1 MTAPRP
7 TVLAI
12 GMGAVGDQPGGLN
25 RYVAESARALQACGW
40 TARAV
45 TVPPTGPLLRRLL
58 SSARDSAKAAA
69 GTDVVAAHFSL
80 YAWWPVVAGAL
91 RRHPVVAHVHGP
103 WADEGDDGAAV
114 RRAKRAVERA
124 VYRRALRVVVLSDAV
139 RDVVV
144 DRYGVDPARVLVL
157 PPGVDRD
164 RFCPG
169 PADRRALG
177 LPDDGPVVL
186 AVRRLVPRM
195 GLPVLVDA
203 LADVPGAHL
212 AVVGDGPE
220 RAALEQRVADRGLAG
235 RTTFAGRVHD
245 DDLVRWYRAAD
256 VTVVPSVAHEGWGL
270 VVDESLA
277 TGTPVVA
284 SRHGGLPAALGSA
297 AADCLVPPGDAGALA
312 DRLRDGLDGTRPLP
326 DAGTCRAAT
335 AGRGWTDVAAR
346 LADVYGA
353 VARPRVVVVGHC
365 ARPSGAEL
373 ALLALA
379 PHLADA
385 VELTVVLGE
394 DGPVA
399 DRLRAAG
406 VAVDVL
412 GLPAGLAAS
421 GRHGAAAGGL
431 LGGPGYALRLAA
443 LLRRRRATVVHAWT
457 LKAGLVAGP
466 AARLAGVPLVQ
477 SARDRLAPDYL
488 ADRRADVVR
497 RATDRLATA
506 VVANSATTLAT
517 WRPTRARGV
526 VVPSP
531 GVVRDAV
538 ERTAGGPFTVA
549 CLSRLSPWKGQG
561 LAVRAFAQAFPA
573 DDPAGDPAGDPTGD
587 PTATARLRLLGDAWF
602 GEDAWRDDVL
612 ALADALGVR
621 DRVDLVGHRDDV
633 AAQLADVDVVV
644 ACSTVPEPFGQ
655 VVVDAMTAGRAV
667 VAADEGGPAE
677 TVHDGVDGL
686 LVPPRDAGALAAALR
701 RLHDDPALRARLA
714 QRGRRTATGYRPE
727 TLAAALLDVYR
738 AATGEAPP

>member
-1 MTAPRP
+1 MTASRP
-7 TVLAI
+7 AVLAI
-12 GMGAVGDQPGGLN
+12 GMGELADQPGGLN
-25 RYVAESARALQACGW
+25 RYVAETGRALRRQGW
-40 TARAV
+40 AVRTV
-45 TVPPTGPLLRRLL
+45 TVPPSAPLAARLV
-58 SSARDSAKAAA
+58 SAARVAARSAAA
-69 GTDVVAAHFSL
+69 TDVVAVHFAL

-91 RRHPVVAHVHGP
+91 RRHPLVAHVHGP
-103 WADEGDDGAAV
+103 WADEGDDRASA
-114 RRAKRAVERA
+114 RRLKRAVERA

-144 DRYGVDPARVLVL
+144 AGYGVDPARVLVL

-164 RFCPG
+164 RFAPG
-169 PADRRALG
+169 PVDRAALG
-177 LPDDGPVVL
+177 LPGDVPVVL

-220 RAALEQRVADRGLAG
+220 RAALEQRAARRGVAA
-235 RTTFAGRVHD
+235 RTTFAGRVAD

-284 SRHGGLPAALGSA
+284 SRHGGLPAALAGLGGA
-297 AADCLVPPGDAGALA
+297 GLVPPGDPAALA
-312 DRLRDGLDGTRPLP
+312 ARLREALDGTRPLP
-326 DAGTCRAAT
+326 ATEACRDST
-335 AGRGWTDVAAR
+335 AGRDWAAVAAR
-346 LADVYGA
+346 LERVYRA

-379 PHLADA
+379 PHLAGA

-399 DRLRAAG
+399 ERLRAAG

-412 GLPAGLAAS
+412 ALPPGLAAG

-431 LGGPGYALRLAA
+431 VGLPGYALRLAA

-457 LKAGLVAGP
+457 LKAGLAAGP

-488 ADRRADVVR
+488 PGRRAAVVR
-497 RATDRLATA
+497 RATDRLAAA

-517 WRPTRARGV
+517 WRPVRARGWV
-526 VVPSP
+526 VASP
-531 GVVRDAV
+531 GVVREEVD
-538 ERTAGGPFTVA
+538 RRRGGPFTVA
-549 CLSRLSPWKGQG
+549 CLSRLSPWKGQD
-561 LAVRAFAQAFPA
+561 LAVRAFAEAFPA
-573 DDPAGDPAGDPTGD
+573 G
-587 PTATARLRLLGDAWF
+587 TARLRLLGDAWF
-602 GEDAWRDDVL
+602 GEDAWREEVV
-612 ALADALGVR
+612 ALAASLGVH

-633 AAQLADVDVVV
+633 AEQLADVDVVV

-667 VAADEGGPAE
+667 VAAAEGGPAE
-677 TVHDGVDGL
+677 TVTDGVDGL
-686 LVPPRDAGALAAALR
+686 LVPPRDAQALAAALR
-701 RLHDDPALRARLA
+701 RLHDDPALRSRLA
-714 QRGRRTATGYRPE
+714 EQGRASAAGYRPE
-727 TLAAALLDVYR
+727 ALAAALLDVYR
-738 AATGEAPP
+738 AVTREAPP